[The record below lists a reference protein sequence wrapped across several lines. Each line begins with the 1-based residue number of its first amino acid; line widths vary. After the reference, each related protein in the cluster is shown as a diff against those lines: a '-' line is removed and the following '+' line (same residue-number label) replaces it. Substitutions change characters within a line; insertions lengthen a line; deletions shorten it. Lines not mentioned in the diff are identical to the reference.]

1 MRERQTWLGRL
12 WLATAT
18 MPPRLAYAGG
28 AIGLQA
34 LEDITR
40 AWSQRFLG
48 DAVAALLSL
57 VLMTLSLIGLC
68 LAVSPRLPSLLTR
81 RAETTLMRVVALC
94 CLALAIGGVGE
105 VVYIGFECFQPPVY
119 YNDGALL
126 DENAAR
132 LLLRGENPYAQ
143 SDIVAAA
150 RAAHQPAQYT
160 TPLQRGKLA
169 HATSYPDAAELDRLL
184 AEEPVGHPNQV
195 QEFETHVSYPALA
208 FLVLVP
214 LVWANVPTTP
224 LFYLACLLVFAA
236 VGFRA
241 ARRDW
246 RWWVALLFAADLPVI
261 SAALGGGIDILCALL
276 VVFAWL
282 HYRRWWLSA
291 LLMGLAL
298 ATKQTAWLSLPFY
311 LIFVYQYR
319 GVWDAARRMGVA
331 SALFLVINLPFIA
344 LDRGAWLAGVLA
356 PVRDPMFPLGAGLI
370 ALAIAHL
377 TPFLPRGA
385 YVVLEV
391 IGMAAA
397 LTWYW
402 RWARVR
408 PEAAMV
414 LATLPLVFAWRSLPS
429 YFQFSALP
437 AVIVLASVWGAG
449 AHPLDPSRRL
459 RARKWREGRAR
470 LSLRQRRVS
479 PVTAADWSAMTSSRS
494 TTPQTPLGD
503 MLPTKRDLD
512 CEVHR
517 WRTKPWPPG
526 RNWSPT
532 LAP

>member
-1 MRERQTWLGRL
+1 MRDWRMWPGRF
-12 WLATAT
+12 WRAAAT
-18 MPPRLAYAGG
+18 MPPRLAYIGG

-34 LEDITR
+34 FEDITR
-40 AWSQRFLG
+40 AWSQMFLG

-57 VLMTLSLIGLC
+57 FLMTLSLIGLC

-81 RAETTLMRVVALC
+81 RAERTLVRVVALG
-94 CLALAIGGVGE
+94 CLTLAIGGVGE
-105 VVYIGFECFQPPVY
+105 VVYVGFECFQPPVY

-132 LLLRGENPYAQ
+132 LLLRGENPYTQ

-150 RAAHQPAQYT
+150 REAHQPAQFT
-160 TPLQRGKLA
+160 TPLKRGKLA
-169 HATSYPDAAELDRLL
+169 HATSYPSAGELNRLL
-184 AEEPVGHPNQV
+184 AQEPVGRPNQV

-214 LVWANVPTTP
+214 LVWANLPTTP
-224 LFYLACLLVFAA
+224 LFYLGCLLVFAA
-236 VGFRA
+236 IGVRS
-241 ARRDW
+241 ARRDR

-291 LLMGLAL
+291 VALGLAL
-298 ATKQTAWLSLPFY
+298 ATKQTAWFALPLY

-319 GVWDAARRMGVA
+319 GAWDAARRTGVA
-331 SALFLVINLPFIA
+331 GALFLAINLPFIL

-356 PVRDPMFPLGAGLI
+356 PMRDPMFPLGAGLI

-377 TPFLPRGA
+377 TPFLPRDA

-397 LTWYW
+397 LIWYW

-408 PEAAMV
+408 PEAALV
-414 LATLPLVFAWRSLPS
+414 LATLPLFFAWRSLPS

-437 AVIVLASVWGAG
+437 AVILLLATWGARAYPQSPSSHLAVWQWFTG
-449 AHPLDPSRRL
+449 RAAQSLPKRRRSPALVRVGMRSSSATRWSRRL
-459 RARKWREGRAR
+459 G
-470 LSLRQRRVS
+470 
-479 PVTAADWSAMTSSRS
+479 
-494 TTPQTPLGD
+494 
-503 MLPTKRDLD
+503 
-512 CEVHR
+512 
-517 WRTKPWPPG
+517 
-526 RNWSPT
+526 
-532 LAP
+532 